1 MFKKWSLPI
10 RLQFAILVNLI
21 VVPLVILLAIL
32 LYGQFKKVLDERI
45 LLQLSSI
52 RQLKSVQIEDFLTQ
66 EWRLFSELIN
76 DPVVG
81 VNYSSS
87 GDYAIVSHG
96 LDDTVKLSE
105 AWVDSVRNGRPGIHD
120 LSPLSADGSIVIG
133 LSQQVDS
140 VLYMSVIS
148 GSKIQEILLERTGMG
163 ATGETYLVGSDLTMR
178 SLSRFMPERNPVSIS
193 AETVGTLQG
202 RQGISDLG
210 VFDDYRGVPV
220 YSAYGP
226 LDQSDLDW
234 IILSEIDVQEVMEPV
249 NRMRERLLITSLVIV
264 LILIFVTFELSD
276 QLTKPLR
283 TMHRLLLQMAKGRV
297 DIEIPQSR
305 HAQEVNSMFKA
316 LDKLKG
322 SIQEAVHFADELG
335 NLNLDKDYNL
345 LSKDDVLGEALI
357 QMRDRLK
364 RFNELEEGHQIE
376 KEKAL
381 VRGQEN
387 ERARL
392 ARELHDGL
400 GPLLTSLK
408 MQIRTQDMN
417 PAARQEINALIN
429 ETILEIRKMSYS
441 LMPSSLADFG
451 VGYAISRL
459 VETMRKVSEVDIQF
473 INSLDPGV
481 PLPHD
486 LGLAFYRIVQ
496 EALNNALK
504 YARAR
509 TIRLSLT
516 QFEDHVS
523 LYFKDDG
530 VGFDTTRNF
539 AGAGI
544 VNMKERCRI
553 MGGDFNLISDETGTQ
568 IEVDIPLED
577 A

>member
-52 RQLKSVQIEDFLTQ
+52 RQLKSVQIEDFLSQ
-66 EWRLFSELIN
+66 EWNAFKGSIENSIDYSNVDISVGYVVLPSQLDEANQSDWVRLI
-76 DPVVG
+76 
-81 VNYSSS
+81 
-87 GDYAIVSHG
+87 
-96 LDDTVKLSE
+96 
-105 AWVDSVRNGRPGIHD
+105 RNEEPGIHD
-120 LSPLSADGSIVIG
+120 LSSLSADGSIVIG
-133 LSQQVDS
+133 LSERVDS
-140 VLYMSVIS
+140 ILYMSVIS
-148 GSKIQEILLERTGMG
+148 GAKIQEILLERTGMG

-178 SLSRFMPERNPVSIS
+178 SLSRFMPDTNPILIR
-193 AETVGTLQG
+193 AETEGTKQG
-202 RQGISDLG
+202 QNGISGLG
-210 VFDDYRGVPV
+210 VFEDYRGVPV
-220 YSAYGP
+220 YSSYGP
-226 LDQSDLDW
+226 LEQSDLAW
-234 IILSEIDVQEVMEPV
+234 IILSEIDVEEVMEPV
-249 NRMRERLLITSLVIV
+249 NRMRERLLIISLVIV

-283 TMHRLLLQMAKGRV
+283 TMHRLLSQMATGRI
-297 DIEIPQSR
+297 DIEIPESR

-316 LDKLKG
+316 LEKLKG

-335 NLNLDKDYNL
+335 SLNLNKDYNL
-345 LSKDDVLGEALI
+345 LSEDDVLGEALI

-364 RFNELEEGHQIE
+364 RFNELEAGHQIE

-408 MQIRTQDMN
+408 MQIREEDMS
-417 PAARQEINALIN
+417 PDVREEINILIN
-429 ETILEIRKMSYS
+429 ETISEVRKMSYS

-451 VGYAISRL
+451 VGYAISKL
-459 VETMRKVSEVDIQF
+459 VETMRRVSNVDIQF

-481 PLPHD
+481 PLSHD
-486 LGLAFYRIVQ
+486 VGLTLYRIIQ

-504 YARAR
+504 YARAS

-530 VGFDTTRNF
+530 IGFDTDTTF
-539 AGAGI
+539 EGAGI

-553 MGGDFNLISDETGTQ
+553 MHGDFDIISDETGTQ
-568 IEVDIPLED
+568 IEVDIPLD
-577 A
+577 NA

>member
-1 MFKKWSLPI
+1 MLKKWSLPI

-21 VVPLVILLAIL
+21 VVPLVILLAVL
-32 LYGQFKKVLDERI
+32 FYGQFKKVLDERI

-66 EWRLFSELIN
+66 EWSAFTLKIN
-76 DPVVG
+76 SRYGVVSDSLSG
-81 VNYSSS
+81 GYVILSNVEDDVN
-87 GDYAIVSHG
+87 
-96 LDDTVKLSE
+96 LSE
-105 AWVDSVRNGRPGIHD
+105 SWVEYIRKAEPGIHD
-120 LSPLSADGSIVIG
+120 LSHLSEDGSIVIG
-133 LSQQVDS
+133 LSERVKGVQ
-140 VLYMSVIS
+140 YIYITP
-148 GSKIQEILLERTGMG
+148 GAKIQEILLERTGMG
-163 ATGETYLVGSDLTMR
+163 ATGETYLVGADLTMR
-178 SLSRFMPERNPVSIS
+178 SLSRFMPERNPVSIT
-193 AETVGTLQG
+193 AETEGTKQG
-202 RQGISDLG
+202 RQGISGLG

-226 LDQSDLDW
+226 LEQSDLDW

-249 NRMRERLLITSLVIV
+249 NRMRERLLFTSLIIV
-264 LILIFVTFELSD
+264 LVLIFVTFELSD

-283 TMHRLLLQMAKGRV
+283 TMHRLLSQMATGRV
-297 DIEIPQSR
+297 DIEIPESR
-305 HAQEVNSMFKA
+305 HAREVNSMFKA
-316 LDKLKG
+316 LEKLKG
-322 SIQEAVHFADELG
+322 SIQEAVQFADELG

-345 LSKDDVLGEALI
+345 LSKHDVLGEALI

-364 RFNELEEGHQIE
+364 RFNESEEGHQIE

-408 MQIRTQDMN
+408 MQIRTQDMK
-417 PAARQEINALIN
+417 PAAREEINVLIN
-429 ETILEIRKMSYS
+429 ETISEVRKMSYS

-451 VGYAISRL
+451 VGHTISKL
-459 VETMRKVSEVDIQF
+459 VETMRKISGVDIQF

-481 PLPHD
+481 PLSHD
-486 LGLAFYRIVQ
+486 IGLAIYRIVQ

-504 YARAR
+504 YAQASS
-509 TIRLSLT
+509 IRLSLT

-523 LYFKDDG
+523 LFFKDDG
-530 VGFDTTRNF
+530 VGFDTNKEF
-539 AGAGI
+539 VGAGI

-553 MGGDFNLISDETGTQ
+553 MGGEFEIISDKAGTQ
-568 IEVDIPLED
+568 IEVDIPLND